1 MPRSLEFLEQYKAV
15 ELRKMAA
22 SMMRENPTLIFNVH
36 GIEQTAGWVRTNGK
50 KDALMHH
57 ISLWEGQLNQV
68 VEPAIEPVVEEEPMV
83 EVQEPTKKTSKRTAK
98 AKAKVPTVEPV
109 VEETP
114 VVQVQEPTKKT
125 SKRIAKAKAKAPI
138 VEPVVEPS
146 VVEPP
151 VEQVLEPPVEPVVE
165 PSVEPVVELPV
176 ISPPIEQAA
185 KPVTDTPYQDS
196 EAEKLA
202 IAKKLYFSTE
212 KNDELTGLREYQLN
226 LCRSGKYFLPEFGI
240 LVARARVIIESY
252 ADSNSFEG
260 KAHPGTVQKIRV
272 DVMKYLKQL
281 VTPEVDKFLP
291 VNDRTLLDTYNDF
304 ENAVRGAFK
313 DIGAIKYKMNQ
324 ERSHK
329 AEEDV
334 RAIIV
339 LPYLEWAMEQV
350 SHISANSAR
359 WKEVAIAIMLLTGR
373 RQSEVLAT
381 GLFTYVDESTV
392 VFEGQL
398 KRHIAELVDPEK
410 IPVLGKV
417 AKQVV
422 DAIAWLEE
430 HNKRTL
436 PTERSVEALQL
447 AAKLSHNRCSRYIA
461 EAMDKLADKC
471 EITNGKDWEVKEG
484 NKKVN
489 KFKGHLNRQIYAQ
502 ICSALFN
509 DSNERKKRAFISRI
523 LLENRDAA
531 LSYDRDVEVV
541 DIAEVKELCGTFSE

>member
-1 MPRSLEFLEQYKAV
+1 MPRSIAELEKFKAV

-22 SMMRENPTLIFNVH
+22 DMMRENPSLEYLQH
-36 GIEQTAGWVRTNGK
+36 GIEKTAGWVRTNGK
-50 KDALMHH
+50 KVDLVTR
-57 ISLWEGQLNQV
+57 ISMWEGQLEAV
-68 VEPAIEPVVEEEPMV
+68 VEPVVEPVIEQTVEEKPMV
-83 EVQEPTKKTSKRTAK
+83 QVQEPTKKASKRTAK
-98 AKAKVPTVEPV
+98 AKAKAPTVEPV
-109 VEETP
+109 VE
-114 VVQVQEPTKKT
+114 
-125 SKRIAKAKAKAPI
+125 
-138 VEPVVEPS
+138 PVVES
-146 VVEPP
+146 VEPP
-151 VEQVLEPPVEPVVE
+151 VEPPV
-165 PSVEPVVELPV
+165 
-176 ISPPIEQAA
+176 EQAA

-196 EAEKLA
+196 EAEKFV
-202 IAKKLYFSTE
+202 IAKRLYYSTE

-226 LCRSGKYFLPEFGI
+226 LCRTGKYFLPEFGI

-252 ADSNSFEG
+252 ADANSLES
-260 KAHPGTVQKIRV
+260 KAHPGTIQKIRV

-281 VTPEVDKFLP
+281 VVPEVGKFP
-291 VNDRTLLDTYNDF
+291 VVNDRTLEDTYIDF

-334 RAIIV
+334 RAIRV
-339 LPYLEWAMEQV
+339 MPYLEWAIEQV
-350 SHISANSAR
+350 SNLPANSAR

-373 RQSEVLAT
+373 RQSEILAT
-381 GLFTYVDESTV
+381 GVFEYVDESTV
-392 VFEGQL
+392 IFSGQL
-398 KRHIAELVDPEK
+398 KRHIAELVAPEK
-410 IPVLGKV
+410 IPVLGK
-417 AKQVV
+417 AARQVCE
-422 DAIAWLEE
+422 AIAWLEE
-430 HNKRTL
+430 HGKRTL

-484 NKKVN
+484 NKIVN

-509 DSNERKKRAFISRI
+509 DSNDRKKRAYISRI

-541 DIAEVKELCGTFSE
+541 DIAEIKDICGTFSE